1 MFLVSRPRAPA
12 TAAKA
17 QPNVFNQSANA
28 YGAATRLAQMGG
40 NLGFGFNPMQAGQI
54 GGMNLSQYMNPYTQ
68 QVIGAAQGDLNR
80 SRQMAMNDV
89 GQQATAAGAFGGS
102 RHGLVEAETNRG
114 FADASAD
121 MSAGLRQ
128 AGYQNAQQMALA
140 DIGNRMGADQFNA
153 ATGLQAQQ
161 MRAQNMLNASGQLGN
176 LANLGFGF
184 GQQTNAMQAQSGAQQ
199 QALQQMLID
208 AAKGQYG
215 GFTNSPYQG
224 LAALLSGTSGTP
236 TPSSQTTSKKNGLFD
251 FLTAGASI
259 LAAPMTGGGSLL
271 GTMLGR

>member
-1 MFLVSRPRAPA
+1 MFPVSRPLTPA
-12 TAAKA
+12 TPTKA
-17 QPNVFNQSANA
+17 QPNVFNQSAGA
-28 YGAATRLAQMGG
+28 YGGALNLANMAG
-40 NLGFGFNPMQAGQI
+40 NLGFGAGSLQ
-54 GGMNLSQYMNPYTQ
+54 GYMNPYTQ

-80 SRQMAMNDV
+80 SRQMALNDV
-89 GQQATAAGAFGGS
+89 GQAATAAGAFGGS

-114 FADASAD
+114 FADASSD
-121 MSAGLRQ
+121 MAAQMRNQ
-128 AGYQNAQQMALA
+128 AFLNAQ
-140 DIGNRMGADQFNA
+140 
-153 ATGLQAQQ
+153 QAQQ
-161 MRAQNMLNASGQLGN
+161 MRAQNMLGASGQLGN

-199 QALQQMLID
+199 QALQQQLID
-208 AAKGQYG
+208 AARAQYG

-236 TPSSQTTSKKNGLFD
+236 TPSSETTSKKNGLFD